1 MSEDNN
7 APNTGEVETT
17 NQSAVSDGNLTNHNN
32 PNDLETPT
40 PMAQSL
46 EMVHEFGAGEMPEED
61 NEGYAI
67 THAGTGCFIL
77 YINIHSFCR
86 YRWYMYHSCKDSC
99 FKINSFSF
107 TCFLPMNF
115 YFIIDIKD
123 EENKASLTPTSQT
136 TPPPKKKPQKP
147 KNPQNNSIILNIY

>member
-1 MSEDNN
+1 M
-7 APNTGEVETT
+7 ETT
-17 NQSAVSDGNLTNHNN
+17 NQSADSEVNSTNHNN

-77 YINIHSFCR
+77 YINIPSFCR
-86 YRWYMYHSCKDSC
+86 YRLYMYHS
-99 FKINSFSF
+99 KIPALKSIL
-107 TCFLPMNF
+107 FLLPAF
-115 YFIIDIKD
+115 YHGIFITGRQ
-123 EENKASLTPTSQT
+123 KAVGYM
-136 TPPPKKKPQKP
+136 
-147 KNPQNNSIILNIY
+147 I

>member
-77 YINIHSFCR
+77 SINIHSLVGIGGTCTI
-86 YRWYMYHSCKDSC
+86 HA
-99 FKINSFSF
+99 KIPALKSIL
-107 TCFLPMNF
+107 FLLPAF
-115 YFIIDIKD
+115 Y
-123 EENKASLTPTSQT
+123 Q
-136 TPPPKKKPQKP
+136 
-147 KNPQNNSIILNIY
+147 